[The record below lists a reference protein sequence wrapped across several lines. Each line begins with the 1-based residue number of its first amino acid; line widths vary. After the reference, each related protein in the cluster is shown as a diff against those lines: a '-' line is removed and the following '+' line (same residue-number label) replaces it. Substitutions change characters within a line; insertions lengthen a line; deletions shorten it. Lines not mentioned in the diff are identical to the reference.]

1 MNETR
6 KPARG
11 MGALRMVNG
20 GVAVDPNK
28 PVQPGAMLASPTAAS
43 EASAKAAGAA
53 NMAGFAR
60 QSAAL
65 AAESPAA
72 APPNTGGNGVVGGA
86 AMLNSFTPL
95 PMPKIGMKD
104 GGEISPFSLKGMYQG
119 AQRMMAS
126 TPAETVTEK
135 FARQDAERAAKNPK
149 KEVSAAPSQG
159 IGDYVGNS
167 ALQRREK
174 AAGLLNG
181 GDLKTGQ
188 GGHVPGSGKGDK
200 IAAKY
205 EPGEFVVS
213 NAMLAKSPG
222 LREMLH
228 KLRAEALADKGMTP
242 EEADAQALSGETIH
256 AKDGLEDERLKQ
268 IPTAGNT
275 APAPDGINQGNDFTR
290 NVNNS
295 LNALGG
301 MGVVASVPLKAAA
314 AAPSGLA
321 AIQSSVK
328 APTLLANGVPGANF
342 IAGASGV
349 RQVGG
354 TNLPAVINSGAP
366 VAKSVNVALQEGAQA
381 NQFAAGTRS
390 LGNAS
395 AALGSMDASQN
406 QMAPKPGPTSDP
418 SQIPTDGYTKVASNT
433 APQAPALAAPA
444 QPSAAAQMTDPARGR
459 PGMIASADPRR
470 LDMDP
475 SRQSLGASR
484 DFTNELSGRPGGRM
498 QNLPTDL
505 REGVVHKT
513 VDAQG
518 RVTYSGRNVGQ
529 GADGMTQMVD
539 GTGRNL
545 KMRGSVEVAGGPVAM
560 GGGGYAFTPADP
572 NATPEMRLGR
582 QQQISASL
590 MNPDGTKWSEQDNA
604 KMAANIRDGIDTY
617 AGTSRAAKPD
627 QFDMSKPMSKRRAA
641 MAMQAADI
649 SSRNKIADQNLGV
662 TRETLALATK
672 KDQRDAEAS
681 GFQTRAAGRLESL
694 HTAYEAAKTPEQKS
708 AIAEQIRVMSG
719 KEKAPN
725 NRFTVVPE
733 YDGNGTRIGTTV
745 LDESGKSV
753 NTQGQQKAQPLSNH
767 VEALKKDPKL
777 AAQFDQQYGA
787 GASAKIIGTK

>member
-11 MGALRMVNG
+11 MGALRMVDG

-43 EASAKAAGAA
+43 ESAAQAAGAA

-72 APPNTGGNGVVGGA
+72 APPSTGGNGVVTGA
-86 AMLNSFTPL
+86 QMLNSFSPMA
-95 PMPKIGMKD
+95 MPKIGMKD
-104 GGEISPFSLKGMYQG
+104 GG
-119 AQRMMAS
+119 
-126 TPAETVTEK
+126 T
-135 FARQDAERAAKNPK
+135 
-149 KEVSAAPSQG
+149 
-159 IGDYVGNS
+159 
-167 ALQRREK
+167 
-174 AAGLLNG
+174 
-181 GDLKTGQ
+181 LKTGQ
-188 GGHVPGSGKGDK
+188 GGKVPGQGKGDK

-213 NAMLAKSPG
+213 NAMLAADPELLERLHE
-222 LREMLH
+222 LREQVL
-228 KLRAEALADKGMTP
+228 AEKGMTP
-242 EEADAQALSGETIH
+242 EEADEGQFKGGALRAVNG
-256 AKDGLEDERLKQ
+256 KDPLKDKLAQ
-268 IPTAGNT
+268 IPTAGSV
-275 APAPDGINQGNDFTR
+275 APAPDGIDQGNDFTR

-295 LNALGG
+295 MNALGG

-314 AAPSGLA
+314 AVPRGLGGLG

-328 APTLLANGVPGANF
+328 ATPLLAKSVPGANF

-354 TNLPAVINSGAP
+354 TNLPAVINSGTP

-395 AALGSMDASQN
+395 AGLGAMDASQN
-406 QMAPKPGPTSDP
+406 QATPKPGPTSDP
-418 SQIPTDGYTKVASNT
+418 SQIPTDGYTQVASNT
-433 APQAPALAAPA
+433 APQAPAAATPA
-444 QPSAAAQMTDPARGR
+444 QPAVTTPIADPARGR
-459 PGMIASADPRR
+459 PTMPASADPRR

-498 QNLPTDL
+498 QSLPTDL

-518 RVTYSGRNVGQ
+518 RVTYSGRNVGP
-529 GADGMTQMVD
+529 GADGTTQMVD

-545 KMRGSVEVAGGPVAM
+545 QMRGSVEVAGGPVAM

-572 NATPEMRLGR
+572 NATPEMRGAR
-582 QQQISASL
+582 QQQIAASL
-590 MNPDGTKWSEQDNA
+590 TNPDGTKWSEQDNA

-617 AGTSRAAKPD
+617 AGTSRATKPD
-627 QFDMSKPMSKRRAA
+627 QFDMNKPMSKRRAA

-649 SSRNKIADQNLGV
+649 NSRNKIAEQNLGA
-662 TRETLALATK
+662 TRDTLALATK

-694 HTAYEAAKTPEQKS
+694 QTAYESAKTPEQKT

-719 KEKAPN
+719 KEKAPTN
-725 NRFTVVPE
+725 KFTVVPE
-733 YDGNGTRIGTTV
+733 YDGNGVRIGTTV
-745 LDESGKSV
+745 LDESGKPV
-753 NTQGQQKAQPLSNH
+753 NTQGQQKSAPAQPEGARLTG
-767 VEALKKDPKL
+767 KDGKNYIVKNGIPVPL
-777 AAQFDQQYGA
+777 
-787 GASAKIIGTK
+787 